1 MMSDSSVLPDRSRIT
16 TFTLG
21 LLLGLLLAFGTSF
34 VFFLII
40 FGPLVGLSL
49 AIAGFSGGLEGRS
62 RANIGSGMLIGT
74 GGVYLLEAV
83 NSFNSCHGPN
93 DVCGDTSALM
103 FVGFAVVVLTVGL
116 LLEGIT
122 VARAR

>member
-1 MMSDSSVLPDRSRIT
+1 MSDSSVLSDRSSIT
-16 TFTLG
+16 TFALG
-21 LLLGLLLAFGTSF
+21 LLLGAFLAFGTSF

-40 FGPLVGLSL
+40 IGPLVGLAL
-49 AIAGFSGGLEGRS
+49 AIAGLSGGLEGRS
-62 RANIGSGMLIGT
+62 RANIGSGMLIGM
-74 GGVYLLEAV
+74 GCVYLLEAV
-83 NSFNSCHGPN
+83 NSFNSCNGPN
-93 DVCGDTSALM
+93 DVCGDTSALL